1 MPGESPGRPG
11 ADWPACRSFAGHVQI
26 RGRHGTECQ
35 GRGRGQKTSSVIPAK
50 RGWQWSCLARRQVAI
65 IMKFSI
71 EVGEAEKHTIDF
83 NFNQLLGKLVIQVN
97 RQEVKRSLRLI
108 DEPVRET
115 HVIELGGIEDL
126 TVRIEKERR
135 QLVGSKCRVFLN
147 DRLYKF
153 YEGM

>member
-1 MPGESPGRPG
+1 MPRVWARSKKFRRDPG
-11 ADWPACRSFAGHVQI
+11 
-26 RGRHGTECQ
+26 
-35 GRGRGQKTSSVIPAK
+35 KTGLAVVLLGSSL
-50 RGWQWSCLARRQVAI
+50 GS

-97 RQEVKRSLRLI
+97 HQEFKRSLRLV

-115 HVIELGGIEDL
+115 HVIELGGVEDL